1 MVEIKFN
8 IPGKLP
14 SLNEFLD
21 STKRHKRGYYAGNDM
36 KRKWERYISAYIPGR
51 YKGLCLDGKYAVV
64 FKFYE
69 ENYRRDPDNI
79 SSVARKFILDAL
91 VKNKV
96 LKDDSRKYIK
106 ELQDV
111 YYTDKDRPRIEVIII
126 EF

>member
-1 MVEIKFN
+1 MSVNFT
-8 IPGKLP
+8 IPGRLP

-36 KRKWERYISAYIPGR
+36 KRKWERYISAYIPST
-51 YKGLCLDGKYAVV
+51 YKGLCLDGKYSVA

-111 YYTDKDRPRIEVIII
+111 YYTDKDRPRIEVMLI

>member
-1 MVEIKFN
+1 MSINFT
-8 IPGKLP
+8 IPGRLP

-36 KRKWERYISAYIPGR
+36 KRKWERYISAYIPSK
-51 YKGLCLDGKYAVV
+51 YKGLCLDGKYTVV

-96 LKDDSRKYIK
+96 LQDDSQRYIK
-106 ELQDV
+106 GLSDT
-111 YYTDKDRPRIEVIII
+111 YDIDKHSPRIEVCIKSA
-126 EF
+126 